1 MTPLARFLRYIYE
14 MNNAT
19 ANPQAPRSVGV
30 SDTGRV
36 RENNQDAILADDGL
50 GLWLVADGMGGHAGG
65 ARASEIARDT
75 VKKHFCE
82 GVSLRDAVLEAHHAI
97 RSAQKDQPDFAD
109 MGTTIVA
116 LVERDDS
123 YEICWVGDSRA
134 YRYSLNDS
142 ALELLTRDHNV
153 AGMLV
158 AAGALSAD
166 EAARHPQRFVLTDCL
181 GLTGEHEPRVGTL
194 EDRWRGGEWLLLCSD
209 GLTGELD
216 DRKIER
222 ILSDSENLA
231 TAQDRLLSETLAAGA
246 HDNVSLVLV
255 AGPDKPVKQKD
266 SGGFRWRWPFR
277 RRSL

>member
-1 MTPLARFLRYIYE
+1 MNQLTPDLQ
-14 MNNAT
+14 T
-19 ANPQAPRSVGV
+19 GRSVGI

-36 RENNQDAILADDGL
+36 RENNQDSILADDAL

-75 VKKHFCE
+75 VRERFDA
-82 GVSLRDAVLEAHHAI
+82 GASLRDAVLEAHHAI
-97 RSAQKDQPDFAD
+97 RSAQQQQPDFSD

-116 LVERDDS
+116 VVERGDG

-134 YRYSLNDS
+134 YRFSLSES

-166 EAARHPQRFVLTDCL
+166 EASRHPQRHVLTDCL

-194 EDRWRGGEWLLLCSD
+194 EDRWRRGEWLLLCSD
-209 GLTGELD
+209 GLTGELE
-216 DRKIER
+216 DREIER
-222 ILSDSENLA
+222 ILVNSDSMA
-231 TAQDRLLSETLAAGA
+231 AAQDRLLAEALAAGA
-246 HDNVSLVLV
+246 HDNVSLVLI
-255 AGPDKPVKQKD
+255 AAPKLPVEEAT
-266 SGGFRWRWPFR
+266 SGGSRWPWPFR